1 MSQAISNSWPAE
13 GVCTGLLV
21 NLKCKCN
28 HQTVCF
34 SMNSFSLERHFARS
48 WKLSCFCLMYA
59 NTLKLIPQFGSLQM
73 KTIPVI
79 PHSFLRHRQWELFFP
94 PNPPFLFDIPSLTST
109 RFFETNISFPK
120 KFQLA
125 PSHYCF
131 LQVKIWDSFACYY
144 IINKRYSG
152 TTGRKYEWIHKM
164 TKDIPSYNKHKWMI
178 SGQTLEVTEQSQ
190 PK

>member
-1 MSQAISNSWPAE
+1 MQPPDSLLFYEFIFIGKTLCQKLEALLLLFNVCKYFKTHSSVRKPANE
-13 GVCTGLLV
+13 
-21 NLKCKCN
+21 N
-28 HQTVCF
+28 H
-34 SMNSFSLERHFARS
+34 
-48 WKLSCFCLMYA
+48 
-59 NTLKLIPQFGSLQM
+59 
-73 KTIPVI
+73 PVI